1 MQYHFWTYLKSL
13 LQLSSDRFG
22 QTYLENTLKGREK
35 IIIFRRSEVV
45 FRKSKW
51 KASRNTEKKVLESI
65 KFRRWLDTRFKTL
78 FKSTILINK

>member
-1 MQYHFWTYLKSL
+1 MQYHFWTYLESL
-13 LQLSSDRFG
+13 LQLNSDRFG

-51 KASRNTEKKVLESI
+51 KASRNTEKY
-65 KFRRWLDTRFKTL
+65 
-78 FKSTILINK
+78 